1 MIVDFLKEKKFAGG
15 IRPRVTVETLQT
27 EGGVIDIILI
37 KNGYH
42 TPYFLE
48 EKYRDVNANNIYTR
62 VVDSNTPKNK
72 SAEILHI
79 EYL

>member
-37 KNGYH
+37 KMYI
-42 TPYFLE
+42 TLLIF
-48 EKYRDVNANNIYTR
+48 
-62 VVDSNTPKNK
+62 
-72 SAEILHI
+72 
-79 EYL
+79 